1 MNAAEKAAHI
11 PPPSLVPRLHAV
23 LMRKLSHNNP
33 LLPHDLTP
41 DNNGKIRIKFLL
53 HVLFVII

>member
-53 HVLFVII
+53 HV